1 MLIIETT
8 RMIFPRFKRFTSQ
21 SVTGGANNYIC
32 FAMMGVQ
39 VTVVRDAKAFR
50 DAVRR
55 YAQDD
60 WSEHKQVRLAAK
72 KARSK
77 ARAQERKWVAE
88 DLDQLQDRY
97 EEERDARFAA
107 EAKASYLHKVL
118 QAMKLTFNELKG
130 GE

>member
-8 RMIFPRFKRFTSQ
+8 SAIFPRFKRFTSQ
-21 SVTGGANNYIC
+21 SVTGGPNNYTC
-32 FAMMGVQ
+32 FAMLGVCITF
-39 VTVVRDAKAFR
+39 VDDAPAFR
-50 DAVRR
+50 QAVRR

-77 ARAQERKWVAE
+77 ARVQERKWVAE

-107 EAKASYLHKVL
+107 EERTSEHYKTI
-118 QAMKLTFNELKG
+118 QAMKLTFEELKK
-130 GE
+130 

>member
-8 RMIFPRFKRFTSQ
+8 KMIFPRFKRFTSK
-21 SVTGGANNYIC
+21 SVTGGANNYRC
-32 FAMMGVQ
+32 FAMLGVCITF
-39 VTVVRDAKAFR
+39 VDDAPAFR

-77 ARAQERKWVAE
+77 ARAQERGWVAE
-88 DLDQLQDRY
+88 DLDRWEKLFNDEREARMKADDR
-97 EEERDARFAA
+97 
-107 EAKASYLHKVL
+107 ASDYYKTI
-118 QAMKLTFNELKG
+118 QAMKVTFEELQK
-130 GE
+130 

>member
-8 RMIFPRFKRFTSQ
+8 SAIFPRFKRFTSQ
-21 SVTGGANNYIC
+21 SVTGGPNNYTC
-32 FAMMGVQ
+32 FAMLGVCITF
-39 VTVVRDAKAFR
+39 VDDAPAFR
-50 DAVRR
+50 QAVRR

-77 ARAQERKWVAE
+77 ARVQERKWVAE

-118 QAMKLTFNELKG
+118 QAMKLTFEELQK
-130 GE
+130 

>member
-8 RMIFPRFKRFTSQ
+8 KMIFPRFKRFTSK
-21 SVTGGANNYIC
+21 SVTGGANNYRC
-32 FAMMGVQ
+32 FAMLGVCITF
-39 VTVVRDAKAFR
+39 VDDAKAFR

-77 ARAQERKWVAE
+77 ARAQERK
-88 DLDQLQDRY
+88 
-97 EEERDARFAA
+97 FAA
-107 EAKASYLHKVL
+107 EDVEMWTAMFYKEHDAHFIAEKRASEHYKTV
-118 QAMKLTFNELKG
+118 QAMKLTLQELQK
-130 GE
+130 

>member
-8 RMIFPRFKRFTSQ
+8 RVIFPRFKRFTSQ
-21 SVTGGANNYIC
+21 SVTGGRNNYTC
-32 FAMMGVQ
+32 FAMLGVQ
-39 VTVVRDAKAFR
+39 VTMVRDAKAFR

-77 ARAQERKWVAE
+77 ARLQARKWNGE
-88 DLDQLQDRY
+88 DLRRMERAY

-107 EAKASYLHKVL
+107 EAKASYLFKVL

>member
-1 MLIIETT
+1 MLIVETT
-8 RMIFPRFKRFTSQ
+8 KAILPRFKRFTSQ
-21 SVTGGANNYIC
+21 SVTGGANNYLC
-32 FAMMGVQ
+32 FAMLGVQ

-60 WSEHKQVRLAAK
+60 WSEHRQVRLAAK

-88 DLDQLQDRY
+88 DLQRWEKLFSDEREARMKADDLACERY
-97 EEERDARFAA
+97 
-107 EAKASYLHKVL
+107 KTI
-118 QAMKLTFNELKG
+118 QAMKLTFEELQK
-130 GE
+130 

>member
-8 RMIFPRFKRFTSQ
+8 RMILPRFKRFIGQ
-21 SVTGGANNYIC
+21 SVTGGANNYTC
-32 FAMMGVQ
+32 FAIFGVQ

-77 ARAQERKWVAE
+77 ARAQERKWVGE

-97 EEERDARFAA
+97 ESERDARFAA
-107 EAKASYLHKVL
+107 EKRASEHYETV
-118 QAMKLTFNELKG
+118 QAMKVTFEELSK
-130 GE
+130 

>member
-8 RMIFPRFKRFTSQ
+8 SAIFPRFKRFTGQ
-21 SVTGGANNYIC
+21 SVTGGANNYLC
-32 FAMMGVQ
+32 FAMLGICITFVD
-39 VTVVRDAKAFR
+39 DAKAFR

-77 ARAQERKWVAE
+77 ARAQQRKWAGE
-88 DLDQLQDRY
+88 DLQRMERLY
-97 EEERDARFAA
+97 EEERAARFAA
-107 EAKASYLHKVL
+107 DYRASDHYKTI
-118 QAMKLTFNELKG
+118 QAMKVTFNELKG

>member
-8 RMIFPRFKRFTSQ
+8 KMIFPRFKRFTSQ
-21 SVTGGANNYIC
+21 SVTGGANDYLC
-32 FAMMGVQ
+32 FAMLGVQ

-55 YAQDD
+55 YAKDD

-77 ARAQERKWVAE
+77 ARAQERGWVAE
-88 DLDQLQDRY
+88 DLERMQKLY
-97 EEERDARFAA
+97 EEERSARFAA
-107 EAKASYLHKVL
+107 DYRASEHYKTI
-118 QAMKLTFNELKG
+118 QAMKVTFEELQK
-130 GE
+130 

>member
-8 RMIFPRFKRFTSQ
+8 KMIFPRFKRFTSQ
-21 SVTGGANNYIC
+21 SVTGGANNYLC
-32 FAMMGVQ
+32 FAALGVQ

-77 ARAQERKWVAE
+77 ARAQQRKWNGE
-88 DLDQLQDRY
+88 DLRRMERAY

-107 EAKASYLHKVL
+107 EERASEHYKTI
-118 QAMKLTFNELKG
+118 QAMKLTLREMQK
-130 GE
+130 

>member
-8 RMIFPRFKRFTSQ
+8 SAILPRFKRFTSQ
-21 SVTGGANNYIC
+21 SVTGGANNYTY
-32 FAMMGVQ
+32 FAMLGVRL
-39 VTVVRDAKAFR
+39 TVVRDAKAFR

-77 ARAQERKWVAE
+77 VRAQERGWVAE
-88 DLDQLQDRY
+88 DLQRMEERY

-107 EAKASYLHKVL
+107 EAKASYLFKVL
-118 QAMKLTFNELKG
+118 QAMKLTFEELKK
-130 GE
+130 

>member
-8 RMIFPRFKRFTSQ
+8 SAIFPRFKRLTSQ
-21 SVTGGANNYIC
+21 SMTGGPNNYTC
-32 FAMMGVQ
+32 FAMLGVL
-39 VTVVRDAKAFR
+39 VTVVRNAPAFR
-50 DAVRR
+50 QAVRR

-77 ARAQERKWVAE
+77 ARAQQRKWAGE
-88 DLDQLQDRY
+88 DLQRMKKLY

-107 EAKASYLHKVL
+107 EERSSEHYKTI
-118 QAMKLTFNELKG
+118 QAMKLTFEELQK
-130 GE
+130 

>member
-8 RMIFPRFKRFTSQ
+8 KMILPRFHRFISQ
-21 SVTGGANNYIC
+21 SVTGGANNYTS
-32 FAMMGVQ
+32 FAMLGVQ

-77 ARAQERKWVAE
+77 ARAQARKWIGE

-107 EAKASYLHKVL
+107 EERASEHCKTI
-118 QAMKLTFNELKG
+118 QAMKLTFEELQK
-130 GE
+130 